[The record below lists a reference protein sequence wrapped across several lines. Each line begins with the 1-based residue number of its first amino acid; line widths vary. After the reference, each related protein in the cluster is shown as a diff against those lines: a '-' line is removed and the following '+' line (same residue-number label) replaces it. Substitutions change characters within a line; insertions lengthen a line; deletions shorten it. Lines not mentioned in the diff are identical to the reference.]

1 MMLLVYSMNNFI
13 SLLID
18 LEEINYRQS
27 EDILFNLIENIKI
40 QIVNKQYIDFLGGLY
55 RLKEK
60 L

>member
-1 MMLLVYSMNNFI
+1 MNNFI